1 MAMIIKRGILQ
12 TFSAASYTASVLLF
26 EATSYALAG
35 VPVANHVDGSSAIA
49 GALCAVLFFDEHNP
63 QDAVVIAIFANG
75 TSGLPAPAPGRVTF
89 VSGYRQINGDAIT
102 VGSTN
107 TYTLT
112 GGSSGIPS
120 GALGVLY
127 KAFFSSATVGAYVQ
141 LAPHAATDMS
151 AYGSI
156 GNSTVAGSSLNGMG
170 VLQVDATGKI
180 DIKANVGTCTVTLY
194 THGYVF

>member
-12 TFSAASYTASVLLF
+12 AFSAASYTASVLLF
-26 EATSYALAG
+26 EATSYALTG
-35 VPVANHVDGSSAIA
+35 VPVANHVDGCSAIA

-75 TSGLPAPAPGRVTF
+75 SSGFPTPAPGRITF
-89 VSGYRQINGDAIT
+89 VSGYRQINGDVIT
-102 VGSTN
+102 ASSTS

-112 GGSSGIPS
+112 GGSSGIPGGVS
-120 GALGVLY
+120 GILY
-127 KAFFSSATVGAYVQ
+127 KAFFSSATVGTYIQ
-141 LAPHAATDMS
+141 LAPHAAADIS
-151 AYGSI
+151 AYASI